1 MPVFDRPYPYV
12 SYITYL
18 GDEIVLSCE
27 DYKQWWECYG
37 REGFAAPKLDP
48 VTREYADGM
57 IDTLAV
63 VMKPRKLTLQMVV
76 SADSSQE
83 RDQVIADMASRLIQL
98 GSRKSWGRLKIMR
111 SDGTFVYIDCVYS
124 GGMDAIAQNLP
135 HLQKFSLQFYAGN
148 GYFYDEFETLLST
161 QQLTDL
167 VYLGDEIFL
176 SDELFLT
183 DGISSLLINN
193 RGESFFPVV
202 DVFGPASVI
211 RIQNNSTGKILA
223 VDPDFQ
229 LLEGQKL
236 TFNCREHEREITLTD
251 TENTV
256 TDVTEK
262 LLLGASLRWE
272 IVKGENSITFYYTDS
287 NENTFARIRYR
298 QRYFSA

>member
-37 REGFAAPKLDP
+37 REGFSAPKLDP

-193 RGESFFPVV
+193 QYVSASSDLKVFLYFISASRTSSF
-202 DVFGPASVI
+202 
-211 RIQNNSTGKILA
+211 
-223 VDPDFQ
+223 
-229 LLEGQKL
+229 
-236 TFNCREHEREITLTD
+236 
-251 TENTV
+251 
-256 TDVTEK
+256 
-262 LLLGASLRWE
+262 
-272 IVKGENSITFYYTDS
+272 SI
-287 NENTFARIRYR
+287 
-298 QRYFSA
+298 